1 MVFHLSLPQ
10 VFREGI
16 IASLLGGIP
25 VVVIMSAVGMFE
37 RLAAFL
43 GLGENFAIGVA
54 LHFLI
59 SFVYGLPV
67 GVAIYYLKNYRF
79 PDRSL
84 RTLALAFGFA
94 WGVVTWL
101 IAISSMPMVMSGEA
115 FFLGFD
121 PAKIF
126 TVDYLKA
133 ISISFAGHTIYGMV
147 TAATFL
153 WLHHHAGETTT
164 AVTSPA

>member
-1 MVFHLSLPQ
+1 MIFHLSLPQ

-16 IASLLGGIP
+16 IASLIGGIP

-37 RLAAFL
+37 KLAAFL
-43 GLGENFAIGVA
+43 GLGENFAIGVV

-59 SFVYGLPV
+59 SLVYGLPV
-67 GVAIYYLKNYRF
+67 GVMIYYLKNYRF
-79 PDRSL
+79 PSRSL
-84 RTLALAFGFA
+84 RTLALAFGFG

-101 IAISSMPMVMSGEA
+101 IAISSMPMVMNGEA

-126 TVDYLKA
+126 TVNYLRA
-133 ISISFAGHTIYGMV
+133 ISISFVGHSIYGMV
-147 TAATFL
+147 TAIAFL
-153 WLHHHAGETTT
+153 WLHHRAAEAAAVASAT
-164 AVTSPA
+164 A